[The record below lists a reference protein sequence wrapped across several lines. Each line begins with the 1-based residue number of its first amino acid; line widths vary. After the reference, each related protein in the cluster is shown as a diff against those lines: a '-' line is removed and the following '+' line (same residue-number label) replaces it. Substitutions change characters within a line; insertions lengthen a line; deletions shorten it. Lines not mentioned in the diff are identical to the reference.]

1 RPVDL
6 IGCRAGLRF
15 FPGAVHMALAVED
28 CTIFDNQS
36 GCINIAVDSPR
47 GTYLDLGFRGNAA
60 LDRAADLHC
69 RGLAVRIETA
79 AFSDGDATRF
89 RKNRAGDACINAE

>member
-1 RPVDL
+1 MECRDRRGGSRAAPPSHSTLSDSFSLLAFSLDYARPVDL
-6 IGCRAGLRF
+6 IGCRARLRF

-60 LDRAADLHC
+60 LDRAVDLH
-69 RGLAVRIETA
+69 
-79 AFSDGDATRF
+79 
-89 RKNRAGDACINAE
+89 